1 MARKLTRRAG
11 WVLIILIGIG
21 LGILLGLLV
30 LPPGGPD
37 PFVEPS
43 PSVSASP

>member
-1 MARKLTRRAG
+1 MASKAARRMG
-11 WVLIILIGIG
+11 WVLIVMIGIG
-21 LGILLGLLV
+21 LGILLGILL

-43 PSVSASP
+43 PSVTASP

>member
-1 MARKLTRRAG
+1 MATKLTRRAG
-11 WVLIILIGIG
+11 WALVVVIGIG

-43 PSVSASP
+43 PSVSVSP

>member
-1 MARKLTRRAG
+1 MASKTARRAG
-11 WVLIILIGIG
+11 WLLIVLIGIG

-37 PFVEPS
+37 PFLEPS
-43 PSVSASP
+43 PSVTASP

>member
-1 MARKLTRRAG
+1 MG
-11 WVLIILIGIG
+11 WVLIVMIGIG
-21 LGILLGLLV
+21 LGILLGILL

-43 PSVSASP
+43 PSVTASP